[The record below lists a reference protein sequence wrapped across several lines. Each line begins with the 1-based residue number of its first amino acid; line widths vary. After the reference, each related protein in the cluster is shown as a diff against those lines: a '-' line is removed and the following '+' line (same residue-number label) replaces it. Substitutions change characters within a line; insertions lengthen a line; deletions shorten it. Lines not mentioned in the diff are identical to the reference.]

1 MGTEAGE
8 RYYPDQRHLYFTKIF
23 DLLIS
28 TNVRSCANIK
38 AEIKRHSNSY
48 STVC

>member
-8 RYYPDQRHLYFTKIF
+8 KCPDQRHLYFTKIF

-28 TNVRSCANIK
+28 TNIRHCANIK
-38 AEIKRHSNSY
+38 AVIKRHSNSF